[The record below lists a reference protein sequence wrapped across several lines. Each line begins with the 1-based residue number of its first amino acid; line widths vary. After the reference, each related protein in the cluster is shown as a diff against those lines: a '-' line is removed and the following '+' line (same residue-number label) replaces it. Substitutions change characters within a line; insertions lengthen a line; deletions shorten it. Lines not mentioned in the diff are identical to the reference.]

1 MYKLHFPK
9 SNQLTFS
16 ETIERTVVLEFFLFS
31 QPNNHNHRQDILLVN
46 FPIFLTCS
54 FFFSF
59 LRLTTPT

>member
-16 ETIERTVVLEFFLFS
+16 EIQLKELWFWNSFSSLNLITTTI
-31 QPNNHNHRQDILLVN
+31 QDILLVN

-54 FFFSF
+54 FFSF
-59 LRLTTPT
+59 FA